1 MTNTFTFQE
10 HRRKER
16 AIAKISFQQHLSPRS
31 KTTYHIL
38 RALELNAN
46 HRPHDGGQ
54 PVTASY
60 SVEKVEQVVSGAA
73 FGKEWIPLQYSCL
86 ENPMDGGAWW
96 AAVRGIAKS
105 QTRLSD
111 FTFTFHFHALEKEI
125 ATHSIVLAWRI
136 PGAGE
141 PGGLPSMGSHRVG
154 HD

>member
-10 HRRKER
+10 HMRKER

-73 FGKEWIPLQYSCL
+73 FGKEWMWTGEGKHRLQTPTCL
-86 ENPMDGGAWW
+86 SG
-96 AAVRGIAKS
+96 S
-105 QTRLSD
+105 QC
-111 FTFTFHFHALEKEI
+111 FK
-125 ATHSIVLAWRI
+125 
-136 PGAGE
+136 
-141 PGGLPSMGSHRVG
+141 
-154 HD
+154 